1 MLVFNPHNANYPE
14 PVNSFQEEVFDFCR
28 QWKLGKNEFLFH
40 TSGSTGK
47 PKPIYLS
54 RLSMIESANMTMDWL
69 HLQEGDNVLL
79 CLPIEYIA
87 GAMMLVRALVLKLN
101 IVLVE
106 PSQNPLEEITKPI
119 NIHLASFVTTQWS
132 TILQSNPNLF
142 TFFSEVKGILIGGSE
157 LTSSVELLTKEIQLP
172 IFQTYGMTETSSHIA
187 FRQISSEDA
196 IYQCLK
202 GVQIELNDQGCLC
215 IHSPSTLNQWIE
227 TNDVAELIHVNQFSI
242 LGRNDFAINSGG
254 RKIHPEIIE
263 KCCHSFFAQHSIT
276 CKTFAYGLDDDFYG
290 KKLVLFI
297 ETIDELNI
305 QIQLIDYLKL
315 NLESWEVPKQFIVL
329 PEFLYTKTGKIDRPN
344 TLTLYLNNLIS

>member
-47 PKPIYLS
+47 PKTIYLS

-202 GVQIELNDQGCLC
+202 DVQIKLNDQGCLC

-227 TNDVAELIHVNQFSI
+227 TNDVADLIHVNQFSI

-290 KKLVLFI
+290 QKLVLFI

-305 QIQLIDYLKL
+305 QLQLIDYLKL

>member
-69 HLQEGDNVLL
+69 QLQEGDNVLL

-101 IVLVE
+101 VVIIE

-202 GVQIELNDQGCLC
+202 DVQIKLNDQGCLC

-290 KKLVLFI
+290 QKLVLFI

>member
-1 MLVFNPHNANYPE
+1 MLVFNPINANYPE
-14 PVNSFQEEVFDFCR
+14 PVNSYQEEVFDFCL
-28 QWKLGKNEFLFH
+28 QWKLGKKEFLFH

-54 RLSMIESANMTMDWL
+54 RLAMIESANMTRDWL
-69 HLQEGDNVLL
+69 NLQEGDNILL

-106 PSQNPLEEITKPI
+106 PSQNPLESIKKPI

-132 TILQSNPNLF
+132 TILQSNANLF
-142 TFFSEVKGILIGGSE
+142 TLFSEVKGILIGGSE

-187 FRQISSEDA
+187 FRLISSEDT

-202 GVQIELNDQGCLC
+202 SVEIKLNDQGCLC

-290 KKLVLFI
+290 QKLVLFI

>member
-202 GVQIELNDQGCLC
+202 GVQIKLNDYGCLC

-290 KKLVLFI
+290 QKLVLFI

>member
-202 GVQIELNDQGCLC
+202 DVQIKLNDQGCLC

-290 KKLVLFI
+290 QKLVLFI
-297 ETIDELNI
+297 EIIDELNI

>member
-202 GVQIELNDQGCLC
+202 DVQIKLNDQGCLC

-263 KCCHSFFAQHSIT
+263 NCCHSFFAQHSIT

-290 KKLVLFI
+290 QKLVLFI

>member
-47 PKPIYLS
+47 PKPSYLS

-202 GVQIELNDQGCLC
+202 DVQIKLNDQGCLC

-290 KKLVLFI
+290 QKLVLFI

>member
-202 GVQIELNDQGCLC
+202 DVQIKLNDQGCLC

-290 KKLVLFI
+290 QKLVLFI

-305 QIQLIDYLKL
+305 QLQLIEYLKL

>member
-290 KKLVLFI
+290 QKLVLFI

-315 NLESWEVPKQFIVL
+315 NLESWEVPKQFIIL

>member
-202 GVQIELNDQGCLC
+202 DVQIKLNDQGCLC

-290 KKLVLFI
+290 QKLVLFI

>member
-54 RLSMIESANMTMDWL
+54 RLNMIESANMTMDWL

-202 GVQIELNDQGCLC
+202 DVQIKLNDQGCLC

-242 LGRNDFAINSGG
+242 LGRNDFVINSGG

-290 KKLVLFI
+290 QKLVLVI

>member
-202 GVQIELNDQGCLC
+202 GVQIKLNDLGCLC

-290 KKLVLFI
+290 QKLVLFI

>member
-202 GVQIELNDQGCLC
+202 GVQIKLNDQGCLC

-242 LGRNDFAINSGG
+242 LGRTDFVINSGG

-276 CKTFAYGLDDDFYG
+276 CKTFAYGLDDDFFG
-290 KKLVLFI
+290 QKLVLFI

-305 QIQLIDYLKL
+305 QLQLIEYLKL

>member
-202 GVQIELNDQGCLC
+202 GVQIKLNDQGCLC
-215 IHSPSTLNQWIE
+215 IHAPSTLNQWIE

-290 KKLVLFI
+290 QKLVLFI

-305 QIQLIDYLKL
+305 QLQLIEYLKL
-315 NLESWEVPKQFIVL
+315 NLESWEVPKQFIIL

>member
-69 HLQEGDNVLL
+69 HLQEGDNGLL

-202 GVQIELNDQGCLC
+202 DVQIKLNDYGCLC

-290 KKLVLFI
+290 QKLVLFI

>member
-54 RLSMIESANMTMDWL
+54 RLNMIESANMTMDWL

-196 IYQCLK
+196 IYQCFN
-202 GVQIELNDQGCLC
+202 GVQIKLNDQGCLC

-290 KKLVLFI
+290 QKLVLFI

>member
-202 GVQIELNDQGCLC
+202 GVQIKLNDQGCLC

-290 KKLVLFI
+290 QKLVLFV

-305 QIQLIDYLKL
+305 QLQLIEYLKL

>member
-187 FRQISSEDA
+187 FKQISSEDA

-202 GVQIELNDQGCLC
+202 GVQIKLNDQGCLC
-215 IHSPSTLNQWIE
+215 IHAPSTLNQWIE

-290 KKLVLFI
+290 QKLVLFV

-305 QIQLIDYLKL
+305 QLQLIEYLKL

>member
-1 MLVFNPHNANYPE
+1 MLVFNPHNDHYPE

-28 QWKLGKNEFLFH
+28 QWKLGKKEFLFH

-54 RLSMIESANMTMDWL
+54 RLAMIESANMTRDWL
-69 HLQEGDNVLL
+69 NLQEGDNILL

-106 PSQNPLEEITKPI
+106 PSQNPLDGITKPI

-132 TILQSNPNLF
+132 TILQSNANLF

-187 FRQISSEDA
+187 FRLISSEDT

-202 GVQIELNDQGCLC
+202 GVQIKLNDQCCLC
-215 IHSPSTLNQWIE
+215 IYSPSTLNQWIE
-227 TNDVAELIHVNQFSI
+227 TNDVAELIHENQFSI
-242 LGRNDFAINSGG
+242 LGRKDFVINSGG
-254 RKIHPEIIE
+254 RKIHPELIE
-263 KCCHSFFAQHSIT
+263 KSCQLFFAKHSIF
-276 CKTFAYGLDDDFYG
+276 CKIFTYGLQDDFYG
-290 KKLVLFI
+290 QKIVLFI
-297 ETIDELNI
+297 ETKDEFDFEL
-305 QIQLIDYLKL
+305 QLIDYLKL
-315 NLESWEVPKQFIVL
+315 NLESWEVPKQFIVF
-329 PEFLYTKTGKIDRPN
+329 PEFLYTKSGKIDRPN
-344 TLTLYLNNLIS
+344 TLTLYLNNLKS

>member
-202 GVQIELNDQGCLC
+202 GVQIKLNDQGCLC

-276 CKTFAYGLDDDFYG
+276 CKTFAYGLDDDFFG
-290 KKLVLFI
+290 QKLVLFI